1 MSIIA
6 GKAIL
11 GIVFTVLGAF
21 LATHSRLSALS
32 EWRFRLAVFAFWILT
47 RVGLFA
53 VVFLILQFEPTSD
66 VVGAYVPQAHLAMGG
81 LWIYRDFVSSYAP
94 LFPYALAEA
103 LKYVWAS
110 SKMVVVLAMLVDLAS
125 LPFWME
131 ALKNLLAPLA
141 ARQACVLYLASS
153 APLVNVALNGHNQ
166 VWVSLFVGVALWL
179 YTRRAA
185 AVSGFALSVPFV
197 LVKFLAL
204 VTVPA
209 FLPRNGRAFRFLASF
224 AALPAAVYGFLVLHH
239 VDVFVPVRNEIDART
254 SGNIPFLL
262 TAALGRLRWVAP
274 TRAIDGVALL
284 ALAALAVWLVS
295 RQPAMPTP
303 AVLWA
308 LNLLILTLLLVSRKS
323 YTTYLV
329 MCFFPLCAIAIREGL
344 TRFRAGLFGIFGFV
358 AMIEPTLWFRWLN
371 GQQFLSL
378 APSVGVSAALWKVT
392 LFLFTDLVLL
402 AFYAYYWRESWLA
415 FRYATRTN
423 FSTEMIEELHP
434 TPPGPTALRVTL
446 RRGPDSAARDAI

>member
-1 MSIIA
+1 MSVIA

-11 GIVFTVLGAF
+11 GILCTVLGAL
-21 LATHSRLSALS
+21 LATDSRLSALS
-32 EWRFRLAVFAFWILT
+32 EWRFRLAVFAFWIFT

-53 VVFLILQFEPTSD
+53 VVFLILHFEPTSD
-66 VVGAYVPQAHLAMGG
+66 VVGAYMPQAHLAMGG
-81 LWIYRDFVSSYAP
+81 LWVYRDFASSYAP
-94 LFPYALAEA
+94 LFPYALAAA
-103 LKYVWAS
+103 LKYLWAS
-110 SKMVVVLAMLVDLAS
+110 SKMLVVLAMLAELAS

-131 ALKNLLAPLA
+131 ALNNLLAPLA
-141 ARQACVLYLASS
+141 ARQACLLYLASVP
-153 APLVNVALNGHNQ
+153 PLVNVALNGHNQ

-179 YTRRAA
+179 YTRRSAA
-185 AVSGFALSVPFV
+185 ASGFVLSVPFV

-209 FLPRNGRAFRFLASF
+209 FLPRRSLAFRFLASF
-224 AALPAAVYGFLVLHH
+224 AALPVAVYGFLVLRH
-239 VDVFVPVRNEIDART
+239 VDVFVPMRNEIDART
-254 SGNIPFLL
+254 SGDIPFLL
-262 TAALGRLRWVAP
+262 SAELQRLHYAMP
-274 TRAIDGVALL
+274 TRAIDVVALL
-284 ALAALAVWLVS
+284 ALAVLALWLVS

-329 MCFFPLCAIAIREGL
+329 MCFFPLCAIAVHEGL

-371 GQQFLSL
+371 GQQFLGL
-378 APSVGVSAALWKVT
+378 APSVGVSAALWKGT
-392 LFLFTDLVLL
+392 LFLFLELALL

-415 FRYATRTN
+415 FRYAG
-423 FSTEMIEELHP
+423 SLAS
-434 TPPGPTALRVTL
+434 PGR
-446 RRGPDSAARDAI
+446 AARNPSQHLQDPRVFGSLAGTGPIPPSRMPP